1 MKVELSRSPFS
12 FGVLRRYVIIALVAL
27 FAWGLY
33 KTIINPMFVTTAT
46 GDFEVRQGD
55 ILLSDKKYDEALER
69 FDAAL
74 QISPNHRGALM
85 GRAIVFLQ
93 TGRYPEAEAALTQLI
108 DRLSST
114 LEPDDATGRGVLAA
128 AFANRGILYDRLGE
142 FEKALANYILALR
155 VDAEAVSGP
164 GLVDKILYEAR
175 PSSIE
180 ARAEY
185 LDEQLQLPEDQ
196 RVLRVPEIDAR
207 QRMHKP

>member
-1 MKVELSRSPFS
+1 MNAGFSRSPFS

-27 FAWGLY
+27 MGWGLY
-33 KTIINPMFVTTAT
+33 KTIINPLFVTAPT

-74 QISPNHRGALM
+74 MISPDHRGALM
-85 GRAIVFLQ
+85 GRALVFLQ
-93 TGRYPEAEAALTQLI
+93 TGQDAEAEAALTGLI
-108 DRLSST
+108 DGLSTT
-114 LEPDDATGRGVLAA
+114 LEPDDATGRGALAA
-128 AFANRGILYDRLGE
+128 AYANRGILYDRMGE

-164 GLVDKILYEAR
+164 DIFDKILYEAR

-180 ARAEY
+180 ARAKY

-196 RVLRVPEIDAR
+196 RILRVPEIDAR

>member
-1 MKVELSRSPFS
+1 MKAEISRSPFS
-12 FGVLRRYVIIALVAL
+12 IGVLRRYVVIALVAL

-33 KTIINPMFVTTAT
+33 KTIIDPMFVTKAT

-55 ILLSDKKYDEALER
+55 ILLSDKRYDEALER

-93 TGRYPEAEAALTQLI
+93 AGRYPEAEAALTQLI

-114 LEPDDATGRGVLAA
+114 LEPDDATGRGTLAA

-142 FEKALANYILALR
+142 FDKALANYMLALR

-180 ARAEY
+180 ARAKY
-185 LDEQLQLPEDQ
+185 LNEQLQLPEDQ
-196 RVLRVPEIDAR
+196 RILRVPEIDAR

>member
-1 MKVELSRSPFS
+1 MKAEISRSPFS

-33 KTIINPMFVTTAT
+33 KTIINPMFVTTPS